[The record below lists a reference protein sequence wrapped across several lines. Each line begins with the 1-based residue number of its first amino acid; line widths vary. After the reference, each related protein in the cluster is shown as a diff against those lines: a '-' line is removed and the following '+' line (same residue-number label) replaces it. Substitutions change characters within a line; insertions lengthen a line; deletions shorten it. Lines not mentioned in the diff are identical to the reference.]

1 MAAPGYVNISVPEK
15 LTEQIDTIVA
25 NQTNGYRSRNEACVD
40 AIRRFVRNFKNNRT
54 LTNKNNNDGG
64 GNGASD

>member
-1 MAAPGYVNISVPEK
+1 MAAPGYMNISVPKK
-15 LTEQIDTIVA
+15 LVEQIDTIVA

-54 LTNKNNNDGG
+54 LGEEHETDKVGTG
-64 GNGASD
+64 